1 MKIPD
6 GWSKYKS
13 IGNVIEGTRFIAFK
27 VPLKENCVKQNLPPK
42 EWFTPKSLLSEVKD
56 GGRELG
62 LIIDLT
68 NTTKYYDKNEF
79 LNVSVEYA
87 KIFTAGHVVPSI
99 DVCEKFKQ
107 VVNDFLSSNSE
118 NELLIG
124 VHCTHGLN
132 RTGYLVCRYMI
143 DHLSFEPD
151 VAIKAFNTARGHD
164 IERENYL
171 KDLRSDGS
179 VSHAES
185 LGRSDEEERL
195 GLENQTASSSSAN
208 GHNHFSTNRKN
219 GQRYSREREF
229 EKRQNNGYQARS
241 RKCDFYNP
249 EDRSNNSNN
258 WRSVDHRSQYVSR
271 GRERNYESV
280 RPSWRSGDHR
290 NQPYSLNSRQSALS
304 HYDSFQSSRQYQD
317 AGWSSNRSD
326 SRDFQS
332 SYPSYGR
339 KSYRGNQSS
348 NDYNNPSKSIYHRH

>member
-27 VPLKENCVKQNLPPK
+27 VPLKENCVKKNLPPK

-56 GGRELG
+56 GGRQLG

-87 KIFTAGHVVPSI
+87 KIFTAGHVIPSI
-99 DVCEKFKQ
+99 DVREKFKQ

-143 DHLSFEPD
+143 DHLSFAPD

-179 VSHAES
+179 VSHAENS
-185 LGRSDEEERL
+185 GRSDEEERL
-195 GLENQTASSSSAN
+195 GLEDQTASSSIAN
-208 GHNHFSTNRKN
+208 GHNRFSTNRKHR
-219 GQRYSREREF
+219 QRYSREREF
-229 EKRQNNGYQARS
+229 ETRQNHGYQARS
-241 RKCDFYNP
+241 RKCDLYHS

-258 WRSVDHRSQYVSR
+258 WRSVDGS
-271 GRERNYESV
+271 ERNYESE
-280 RPSWRSGDHR
+280 RPSWRLGDHR
-290 NQPYSLNSRQSALS
+290 NHPYSPNNRQSALS
-304 HYDSFQSSRQYQD
+304 HYDSFQSSRQYQN
-317 AGWSSNRSD
+317 AGWPSNRSE

-339 KSYRGNQSS
+339 RSYRRQQS
-348 NDYNNPSKSIYHRH
+348 YNNYDNPSKSMYHRH